1 MVEYKME
8 KEIIGKISKITK
20 PASKDFNK
28 KSGGTFTKWSIGI
41 NVDDEWYNI
50 KADNEQSALGLLD
63 SLKLGRKFEVGDK
76 VKLLLEA
83 EDAQG
88 KWWKIKAIIPF
99 NPTDEVETE
108 QVEDTPIKEAGALT
122 IEGTLTIVA
131 KTGGIKIDE
140 GDWLN
145 PTAVMKQTY
154 NNDPSALSELQSK
167 KGQVVE
173 VILSEEDSTKYMC
186 VLGKEDKSEDKS
198 AEKVLETP
206 KNETNTKMPEEIKT
220 DVDKKWEKKN
230 QRDYRAM
237 AISYTKD
244 MFIGGKLELDKMKS
258 TAQEIYE
265 FIWEGYTEDLKA

>member
-1 MVEYKME
+1 ME

-88 KWWKIKAIIPF
+88 KWWKIKAIVPF